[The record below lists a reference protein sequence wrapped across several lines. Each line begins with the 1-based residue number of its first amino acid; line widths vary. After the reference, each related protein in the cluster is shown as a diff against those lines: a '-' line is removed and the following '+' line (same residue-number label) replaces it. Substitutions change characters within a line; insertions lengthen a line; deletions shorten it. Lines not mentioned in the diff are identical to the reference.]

1 MRDIIVLI
9 IIIACLIIMY
19 FILFF
24 NIIPSRQRQIQYTPT
39 LDIQPYIHVESYIE
53 GTYYV
58 GIRINHMIEDQ
69 IVTNQEGTNYI
80 STMLDNATT
89 ALFIKYPNHKI
100 VVKEIDHAR

>member
-1 MRDIIVLI
+1 
-9 IIIACLIIMY
+9 
-19 FILFF
+19 
-24 NIIPSRQRQIQYTPT
+24 
-39 LDIQPYIHVESYIE
+39 
-53 GTYYV
+53 V